1 MFKEY
6 CYNGGFS
13 MIQLNH
19 YSKIEGLLIDD
30 GWLVLLIDDYVTST
44 ICVIGAGWGF

>member
-1 MFKEY
+1 
-6 CYNGGFS
+6 

-19 YSKIEGLLIDD
+19 YSKIGGLLIDD